1 LLKKNSGRTIGEKVA
16 LVRRLSNE
24 TKQTLKMKLNKFL
37 PYVIAGFTGGLLV
50 LLTTILI
57 NVKTER
63 ELAVSTLPKAV
74 QVSDYTPKFPF
85 DFKAAAASATPVVV
99 HIVAEESEQLAQNRI
114 KEKNPYNR
122 QFGFGDLFEEFFY
135 GGRGGQFYRQKG
147 SGSGVIYSSDGY
159 IITNNHVVGFADKI
173 EVTLADNR
181 TFKAVK
187 IGTDPST
194 DLAVIKI
201 EADDL
206 PTIDIANSDR
216 SEVGEWVLA
225 VGNPFDYL
233 TSTVTAG
240 IISAK
245 GRNLNIIED
254 DKAIEEFIQ
263 TDAAVNP
270 GNSGG
275 ALVDSEGR
283 LLGIN
288 TAIATPTGA
297 YAGYSFAIPSNLV
310 VKVVKEIIENGDI
323 EGATLGVSV
332 IGLKPEFVKDYNL
345 KIDEGI
351 YIDEVATGS
360 SAQFAGLLPGDIIV
374 QVDDTKIDE
383 FEDLVKVLKF
393 ARVGD
398 VIQVR
403 VFRDNKYQNIPVK
416 LRKGI

>member
-1 LLKKNSGRTIGEKVA
+1 MRTNRKYRT
-16 LVRRLSNE
+16 LCTRLSNDN
-24 TKQTLKMKLNKFL
+24 LFMKRLF
-37 PYVIAGFTGGLLV
+37 PYIIAGFSGGLLV
-50 LLTTILI
+50 ILTIFLTGM
-57 NVKTER
+57 NEASSVADEQNR
-63 ELAVSTLPKAV
+63 NLAVKVETP
-74 QVSDYTPKFPF
+74 TPKFPF
-85 DFKAAAASATPVVV
+85 DFKKAASMATPVVV
-99 HIVAEESEQLAQNRI
+99 HIVAEESEQLAQNRYRQ
-114 KEKNPYNR
+114 KSPNNR
-122 QFGFGDLFEEFFY
+122 QFGFGDFFEDFFY
-135 GGRGGQFYRQKG
+135 GGKGHFYRQRG

-173 EVTLADNR
+173 EVTLPDNR
-181 TFKAVK
+181 TFAAEK

-194 DLAVIKI
+194 DLAVLRI
-201 EADDL
+201 EAEGL
-206 PTIDIANSDR
+206 PTIAIADSDR

-254 DKAIEEFIQ
+254 EKAIEEFIQ

-275 ALVDSEGR
+275 ALVDSDGR

-323 EGATLGVSV
+323 EGATLGVQV
-332 IGLKPEFVKDYNL
+332 MTLDPDVVKEFDLKVEKGV
-345 KIDEGI
+345 
-351 YIDEVATGS
+351 YIDQVANGS
-360 SAQFAGLLPGDIIV
+360 SAQFAGLLPGDVIV
-374 QVDDTKIDE
+374 KVDKVTIEE
-383 FEDLVKVLKF
+383 FDDLVKVLKF

-398 VIQVR
+398 VINVR
-403 VFRDNKYQNIPVK
+403 VFRDNKYKDISVK

>member
-1 LLKKNSGRTIGEKVA
+1 MKV
-16 LVRRLSNE
+16 
-24 TKQTLKMKLNKFL
+24 KKFL
-37 PYVIAGFTGGLLV
+37 PYMIAGFTGGLLV
-50 LLTTILI
+50 LLTTFFIDGQAKQEMTASI
-57 NVKTER
+57 N
-63 ELAVSTLPKAV
+63 SNAV
-74 QVSDYTPKFPF
+74 QVNDYAPKFPF
-85 DFKAAAASATPVVV
+85 DFKNAAASATPVVV

-114 KEKNPYNR
+114 KERNPYNR
-122 QFGFGDLFEEFFY
+122 QFGFGELFEEFFY
-135 GGRGGQFYRQKG
+135 GGKGGQFYRQKG

-181 TFKAVK
+181 TYHATK

-206 PTIDIANSDR
+206 PTLDIANSDK

-310 VKVVKEIIENGDI
+310 VSVVKEIIENGDI

-332 IGLKPEFVKDYNL
+332 IGLEPSFVKDYNL
-345 KIDEGI
+345 KIDKGI

-374 QVDDTKIDE
+374 KVDDTTIEE
-383 FEDLVKVLKF
+383 FDDLVKVLKF
-393 ARVGD
+393 SRVGD